1 MKKPIT
7 ITIFLLSASLLSKAQ
22 DTAKVK
28 ARPDSIIKI
37 IPVGEGKHTSYL
49 YTIGGK
55 LQTPEDVKIRL
66 LSYAPSAAE
75 FSMAKKNATWGY
87 ISGAG
92 FAASGIAAVIVFAT
106 HNKHAGETTGM
117 VNGEPAFIYQ
127 HHSLT
132 GAYILTGVA
141 TAFLTTAIINLV
153 KAGKHSKNALRL
165 YNQRFE

>member
-1 MKKPIT
+1 MKKLIT
-7 ITIFLLSASLLSKAQ
+7 ITILLLSASLLTKAQ
-22 DTAKVK
+22 DSTKIK
-28 ARPDSIIKI
+28 AQPDSIIKI
-37 IPVGEGKHTSYL
+37 IPFGEGKYTSYL

-75 FSMAKKNATWGY
+75 FSIAKNNATWGY
-87 ISGAG
+87 FSLGGFGA
-92 FAASGIAAVIVFAT
+92 SSLAAVIVFAT

-132 GAYILTGVA
+132 GAYILTGAA
-141 TAFLTTAIINLV
+141 TAFLTSAIINLA